1 MVAVA
6 KHLVRK
12 IDGEWKTFEDLVL
25 GAKKALEDLADNYAG
40 KYSSLAKV
48 TENYSDAKALYD
60 ELTTYVD
67 YVNNGVGEKAK
78 AGYKNWDNFK
88 GFMKDYD
95 EVHELSLIHIYLILQ
110 QLSQIQT
117 TK

>member
-1 MVAVA
+1 MCI
-6 KHLVRK
+6 R
-12 IDGEWKTFEDLVL
+12 DR
-25 GAKKALEDLADNYAG
+25 
-40 KYSSLAKV
+40 YSSLAKV

-60 ELTTYVD
+60 ELTIYVD

-95 EVHELSLIHIYLILQ
+95 EVHEGSTLKTYIKQLEQAKVYGNQTVPVSYTHLLPLSYMV
-110 QLSQIQT
+110 QIKQ
-117 TK
+117 